1 MVGETKDGVVLPMF
15 FCSFVLAAA
24 RRYFRS
30 FPGWGGA
37 LLTGALRGPDSAFD
51 IPQWLPACP

>member
-1 MVGETKDGVVLPMF
+1 MF